1 MPSGTEPKRFF
12 FPDGDNGLS
21 YTGIQGQLEMGSSDD
36 SPSSQG
42 FGFSIGHVWMWE
54 LDYKEGWVPKNVDA
68 FEL

>member
-1 MPSGTEPKRFF
+1 MVGFFASCESTFVSLICTPSGTEPKRFF

-42 FGFSIGHVWMWE
+42 FGFSCGHVRM
-54 LDYKEGWVPKNVDA
+54 
-68 FEL
+68 